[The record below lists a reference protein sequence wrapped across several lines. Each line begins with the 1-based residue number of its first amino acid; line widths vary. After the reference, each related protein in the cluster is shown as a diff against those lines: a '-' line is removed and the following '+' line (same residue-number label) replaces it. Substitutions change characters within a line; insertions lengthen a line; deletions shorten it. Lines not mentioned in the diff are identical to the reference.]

1 MWKGC
6 FRERHPF
13 KTGSEKNGSTGSYLT
28 MFHGATEIEWIFQVR
43 FSLHR
48 LPASIFFLCRCHC
61 ELPLCRGNVS
71 QCLKRLT
78 SPLCAEKPGC
88 YGYCYKCCVLNE
100 VLNEIGNICSFHQL
114 HFSLLPFRLCDSI
127 LAAGRDWFGW
137 HAVICQRPK
146 HSNQCIYIYIGLF
159 LHMGY
164 SYNLL

>member
-1 MWKGC
+1 MGAKDDSGEASGEAE
-6 FRERHPF
+6 REDESS
-13 KTGSEKNGSTGSYLT
+13 GSENGEHHCRRHLRKIDMIDGIAVLEVKKNGSTGSYLT
-28 MFHGATEIEWIFQVR
+28 MFHGATETEWIFQVR

-100 VLNEIGNICSFHQL
+100 IGNICSFHQL
-114 HFSLLPFRLCDSI
+114 HFSLLPFRICDSI
-127 LAAGRDWFGW
+127 LAAGRD
-137 HAVICQRPK
+137 
-146 HSNQCIYIYIGLF
+146 
-159 LHMGY
+159 
-164 SYNLL
+164 